1 MRLSIQIIHTD
12 GGVQAQKPVRRRR
25 KGRNKLLFLTVLCA
39 ALGLAGFGVYSAY
52 TATTTNTGNSFA
64 SGTVSITDNDSSTAM
79 LSLANA
85 KPGDADSSCVRVT
98 YTGSLAANV
107 HLYGASSGGLAP
119 YLTLTITRGTD
130 PSPSFDSCAG
140 FTADAT
146 NYIGQ
151 GAGVIYQGALNAFGT
166 DWATGVVDPITGT
179 PESWTLNEFHSYRY
193 TITLNDNNAAQNQTG
208 TASFTWEARNS

>member
-12 GGVQAQKPVRRRR
+12 GGVQAKRPVRRRR
-25 KGRNKLLFLTVLCA
+25 GRSKLLFLTVLFA

-64 SGTVSITDNDSSTAM
+64 SGSVSITDNDSSTAM

-85 KPGDADSSCVRVT
+85 KPGDSDSSCVRVT

-140 FTADAT
+140 FTPDAT
-146 NYIGQ
+146 NYIGA
-151 GAGVIYQGALNAFGT
+151 GAGVVYTGALSAFGT
-166 DWATGVVDPITGT
+166 DWATGVVDPVTGS

-193 TITLNDNNAAQNQTG
+193 TITLADNNAAQSQSG